1 MNQDEFRHQAVVGI
15 AEEPAVQEI
24 IRRALDEDIGS
35 GDASSLAVVDQ
46 HDRCRGRI
54 VSRGGFA
61 LAGLDVAAHVF
72 RRVDAAITAS
82 CLCSDGDIVER
93 EQIVME
99 IAGPARG
106 VLTAERTA
114 LNFLQR
120 LTGIATTT
128 RLYVEHVRE
137 SGAAILDTRKTTPTL
152 RILEKYAV
160 RCGGGENHRM
170 GLFDRIM
177 LKDNHLAHW
186 RKHNAGDL
194 SDMIC
199 SARDAYPDLA
209 IEVEVETVEDCARV
223 SAAAPE
229 WILLDNMTIDQLRD
243 CVKICD
249 GRSRLEASGGITF
262 ETVAAVAAT
271 GVDAISIGAL
281 THSSAW
287 ADFSLEFEE

>member
-1 MNQDEFRHQAVVGI
+1 MKDDKPGQQAVGGI
-15 AEEPAVQEI
+15 AKEAAVQDI
-24 IRRALDEDIGS
+24 IRRALEEDIGS
-35 GDASSLAVVDQ
+35 GDASSLAVVQ
-46 HDRCRGRI
+46 PEDRGRGRI
-54 VSRGGFA
+54 LSRGRFA
-61 LAGLDVAAHVF
+61 VAGLDIAAHVF
-72 RRVDAAITAS
+72 CMVDDNITTV
-82 CLCSDGDIVER
+82 CLCSDGDIVDR
-93 EQIVME
+93 DQVVME
-99 IAGPARG
+99 IDGPARG

-120 LTGIATTT
+120 MTGIATTT

-137 SGAAILDTRKTTPTL
+137 SGTSILDTRKTTPTL

-170 GLFDRIM
+170 GLFDRIL

-186 RKHNAGDL
+186 RKHHPGDL
-194 SDMIC
+194 TDMVF
-199 SARDAYPDLA
+199 SAREAYPDLA
-209 IEVEVETVEDCARV
+209 IEVEVETVEDCAGV
-223 SAAAPE
+223 SEAMPQ
-229 WILLDNMTIDQLRD
+229 WILLDNMTNDQLRE
-243 CVKICD
+243 CVKVCD